1 MYKYVDFYVWVS
13 DLEMRLIT
21 IHIPESYLE
30 QMDLLVLHEEFPS
43 RGQLIRYAVRQFFR
57 NLYLDN
63 NSLQRIL
70 SSKSISDENIPIL
83 LKFLSRKDEPLFE
96 MYFRNRPEILNQFL
110 EKCVISLDEE
120 FSLLL

>member
-43 RGQLIRYAVRQFFR
+43 RGQLI
-57 NLYLDN
+57 
-63 NSLQRIL
+63 
-70 SSKSISDENIPIL
+70 PIL